1 MDFKAAIFDLDGTL
15 IDSMGVWD
23 GAWKTFCDRHS
34 PAPDP
39 DAYAEYKARTLVTA
53 CAYYKEHFGIRA
65 GVPELCREVNGIV
78 RQGYAAVAPKAGVPA
93 YLQKL
98 KSAGVR
104 CCVATNTARELVE
117 YVLERLGLGDFFD
130 FILPC
135 AEFGSGK
142 DRPEIFLEC
151 ARRLGAAPAE
161 TCVFEDA
168 PHALKTAHDAGFR
181 TQAVFDP
188 SYAAQAA
195 LLRAVADAYA
205 LSFEEL
211 L

>member
-39 DAYAEYKARTLVTA
+39 AAYPEYKTRTLVTA
-53 CAYYKEHFGIRA
+53 CEYYKERFNIRA

-78 RQGYAAVAPKAGVPA
+78 RVGYASVAAKAGVPA

-98 KSAGVR
+98 QRAGVR

-117 YVLERLGLGDFFD
+117 YVLERLSLEGYFD

-188 SYAAQAA
+188 SYAAHAA

>member
-34 PAPDP
+34 QGPDP
-39 DAYAEYKARTLVTA
+39 TAYGEYKTRTLVTA
-53 CAYYKEHFGIRA
+53 CAYYKERFGIRA
-65 GVPELCREVNGIV
+65 GVAELCREVNGIV
-78 RQGYAAVAPKAGVPA
+78 REGYGTVVPKAGVPA

-98 KSAGVR
+98 KNAGVR

-117 YVLERLGLGDFFD
+117 YVLERLELGAFFE

-151 ARRLGAAPAE
+151 ARRLDTAPAE

-168 PHALKTAHDAGFR
+168 PHALRTAHDAGFR

-188 SYAAQAA
+188 SYAAQAPF
-195 LLRAVADAYA
+195 LRATADAYA